1 MRHNKKKV
9 TLGREKKPREAMFR
23 NLAQSLILHGN
34 IRTTQAKAKALRG
47 VVERL
52 ITKAKKAK
60 GLSARRQIQAL
71 LYTDEAINKLVKEV
85 GPKYKERQGGYTRII
100 KLPSRKNDGA
110 LMARMELV

>member
-23 NLAQSLILHGN
+23 NLAQSLILSGN

-52 ITKAKKAK
+52 ITKAKKVN
-60 GLSARRQIQAL
+60 GLTARRRIQAV
-71 LYTDEAINKLVKEV
+71 LYTDEAVDKLVKEL
-85 GPKYKERQGGYTRII
+85 GLKYKDRQGGYTRVI
-100 KLPSRKNDGA
+100 KLPPRKNDGA
-110 LMARMELV
+110 LMARIELV

>member
-1 MRHNKKKV
+1 MRHNKKKI

-52 ITKAKKAK
+52 ITVAKKAN
-60 GLSARRQIQAL
+60 GLTARREL
-71 LYTDEAINKLVKEV
+71 LTVLYINEAVGKLMKEI
-85 GPKYKERQGGYTRII
+85 GPKYKDRNGGYTRVV
-100 KLPSRKNDGA
+100 KLPPRKNDGA
-110 LMARMELV
+110 LMARIELV